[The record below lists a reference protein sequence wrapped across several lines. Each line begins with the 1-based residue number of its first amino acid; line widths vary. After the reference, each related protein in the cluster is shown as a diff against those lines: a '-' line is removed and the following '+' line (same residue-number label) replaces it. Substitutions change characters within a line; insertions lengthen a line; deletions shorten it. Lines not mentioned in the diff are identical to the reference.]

1 MKTQKKLNLVLIVL
15 IILLL
20 SIVSFGGIYIKDKNN
35 MKNILPSYKL
45 GNDLKGYR
53 EVNFVVEESEDE
65 TQESPKYGAGD
76 YRKAA
81 EIFKK
86 RLNSLKVDNYTVSC
100 DEYSGKI
107 VITLP
112 EDDKTDTILSDLAE
126 TGKFSIVDSTT
137 QEELLNNKDV
147 KSVKVGVQ
155 QGISSAQMYMSI
167 NFNTKGSSK
176 FAQVTKNY
184 QNIVEENTVQN
195 ESSENISNE
204 NTSDENGNVNVNE
217 SSEEDTSKE
226 KSSKQVTLKVDD
238 ATLMT
243 TDFTQVIDNGVLTL
257 TLGTS
262 STSTEIDQTQLDSAA
277 NLAAIIEN
285 EALPVN
291 YKVDSNTHIGSVVDT
306 NTIKGIICLEVAIA
320 LAIALVVIVK
330 FRLNGLYAIVL
341 SVGYVA
347 ITLMCIRLVNV
358 TISLEGII
366 AVLLGYVAN
375 ILFSVLLLKDYKD
388 TLSKKDKTRLLN
400 NVIKKYTLVLIP
412 ELLISIVCCFT
423 VWVPLFSF
431 GMVMFWGIMIS
442 WIYNVVMSK
451 IIL

>member
-20 SIVSFGGIYIKDKNN
+20 SIVSFGGIYIKDKSN

-53 EVNFVVEESEDE
+53 QVNFVVEESNDE
-65 TQESPKYGAGD
+65 SQDTKKYEAGD

-81 EIFKK
+81 DIFKK
-86 RLNSLKVDNYTVSC
+86 RLNSLKIDNYTVSC

-137 QEELLNNKDV
+137 NEELLNNKDV

-155 QGISSAQMYMSI
+155 QGVSSAQMYMSI

-176 FAQVTKNY
+176 FAQITKNY
-184 QNIVEENTVQN
+184 QNTVEENTVQN
-195 ESSENISNE
+195 ESSENASNE
-204 NTSDENGNVNVNE
+204 AETENNEESTSE
-217 SSEEDTSKE
+217 E

-238 ATLMT
+238 ADLMT
-243 TDFTQVIDNGVLTL
+243 TDFSQVIDNGVLTL

-285 EALPVN
+285 EALPVD
-291 YKVDSNTHIGSVVDT
+291 YKVDSNTYIGSVVDT
-306 NTIKGIICLEVAIA
+306 NTIKGIICIEVAIA
-320 LAIALVVIVK
+320 LAIALVIIIR

-347 ITLMCIRLVNV
+347 ITLICVRLANV

-366 AVLLGYVAN
+366 AVLLSYVAN
-375 ILFSVLLLKDYKD
+375 ILFSVLLLKDYKNS
-388 TLSKKDKTRLLN
+388 LSKKDKTRLLN

-423 VWVPLFSF
+423 IWVPLFSF
-431 GMVMFWGIMIS
+431 GMVMFWGLIIS
-442 WIYNVVMSK
+442 WIYNVVISK

>member
-20 SIVSFGGIYIKDKNN
+20 SIVSFGGIYIKDKSN

-53 EVNFVVEESEDE
+53 QVNFVVEESNDE
-65 TQESPKYGAGD
+65 SQDTKKYEAGD

-137 QEELLNNKDV
+137 NEELLNNKDV

-155 QGISSAQMYMSI
+155 QGVSSAQMYMSI

-176 FAQVTKNY
+176 FAQITKNY
-184 QNIVEENTVQN
+184 QNNVEENTVQN
-195 ESSENISNE
+195 ESSENASNE
-204 NTSDENGNVNVNE
+204 AETENNE
-217 SSEEDTSKE
+217 ESNSEE

-262 STSTEIDQTQLDSAA
+262 STSTEIDQTQLDSAE

-291 YKVDSNTHIGSVVDT
+291 YKVDSNTYIGSVVDT
-306 NTIKGIICLEVAIA
+306 NTIKGIICIEVAIA
-320 LAIALVVIVK
+320 LVIALVIIVK
-330 FRLNGLYAIVL
+330 FRLNGLFATIL
-341 SVGYVA
+341 SIGYVA
-347 ITLMCIRLVNV
+347 ITLICVRLANV

-366 AVLLGYVAN
+366 AVLLSYVAN
-375 ILFSVLLLKDYKD
+375 ILFSVLLLKDYKNS
-388 TLSKKDKTRLLN
+388 LSKKDKTRLLN

-423 VWVPLFSF
+423 IWVPLFSF
-431 GMVMFWGIMIS
+431 GMVMFWGLIIS
-442 WIYNVVMSK
+442 WIYNVVISK

>member
-20 SIVSFGGIYIKDKNN
+20 SIVSFGGIYIKDKSN

-53 EVNFVVEESEDE
+53 QVNFVVEESNDE
-65 TQESPKYGAGD
+65 SQDTKKYEAGD

-137 QEELLNNKDV
+137 NEELLNNKDV

-155 QGISSAQMYMSI
+155 QGVSSAQMYMSI

-176 FAQVTKNY
+176 FAQITKNY
-184 QNIVEENTVQN
+184 QNTVEENTVQN
-195 ESSENISNE
+195 ESSENASNE
-204 NTSDENGNVNVNE
+204 AETENNEESTSE
-217 SSEEDTSKE
+217 E

-243 TDFTQVIDNGVLTL
+243 TDFSQVIDNGVLTL

-262 STSTEIDQTQLDSAA
+262 STSTEIDQTQLDSAE

-291 YKVDSNTHIGSVVDT
+291 YKVDSNTYIGSVVDT

-320 LAIALVVIVK
+320 LAIALVIIIR

-347 ITLMCIRLVNV
+347 ITLICIRLANV

-423 VWVPLFSF
+423 IWVPLFSF
-431 GMVMFWGIMIS
+431 GMVMFWGLIIS
-442 WIYNVVMSK
+442 WIYNVVISK

>member
-20 SIVSFGGIYIKDKNN
+20 SIVSFGGIYIKDKSN

-53 EVNFVVEESEDE
+53 QVNFVVEESNDE
-65 TQESPKYGAGD
+65 SQDTKKYEAGD

-81 EIFKK
+81 DIFKK
-86 RLNSLKVDNYTVSC
+86 RLNSLKIDNYTVSC

-137 QEELLNNKDV
+137 NEELLNNKDV

-155 QGISSAQMYMSI
+155 QGVSSAQMYMSI

-176 FAQVTKNY
+176 FAQITKNY
-184 QNIVEENTVQN
+184 QNNVEENTVQN
-195 ESSENISNE
+195 ESSENASNE
-204 NTSDENGNVNVNE
+204 AETENNEESTSE
-217 SSEEDTSKE
+217 E

-238 ATLMT
+238 ADLMT
-243 TDFTQVIDNGVLTL
+243 TDFSQVIDNGVLTL

-285 EALPVN
+285 EALPVD
-291 YKVDSNTHIGSVVDT
+291 YKVDSNTYIGSVVDT
-306 NTIKGIICLEVAIA
+306 NTIKGIICIEVAIA
-320 LAIALVVIVK
+320 LVIALVIIVK
-330 FRLNGLYAIVL
+330 FRLNGLFATIL
-341 SVGYVA
+341 SIGYVA
-347 ITLMCIRLVNV
+347 ITLICVRLANV

-366 AVLLGYVAN
+366 AVLLSYVAN
-375 ILFSVLLLKDYKD
+375 ILFSVLLLKDYKNS
-388 TLSKKDKTRLLN
+388 LSKKDKTRLLN

-423 VWVPLFSF
+423 IWVPLFSF
-431 GMVMFWGIMIS
+431 GMVMFWGLIIS
-442 WIYNVVMSK
+442 WIYNVVISK

>member
-20 SIVSFGGIYIKDKNN
+20 SIVSFGGIYIKDKSN

-53 EVNFVVEESEDE
+53 QVNFVVEESNDE
-65 TQESPKYGAGD
+65 SQDTKKYEAGD

-81 EIFKK
+81 DIFKK
-86 RLNSLKVDNYTVSC
+86 RLNSLKIDNYTVSC

-137 QEELLNNKDV
+137 NEELLNNKDV

-155 QGISSAQMYMSI
+155 QGVSSAQMYMSI

-176 FAQVTKNY
+176 FAQITKNY
-184 QNIVEENTVQN
+184 QNTVEENTVQN
-195 ESSENISNE
+195 ESSENASNE
-204 NTSDENGNVNVNE
+204 AETENNEESTSE
-217 SSEEDTSKE
+217 E

-238 ATLMT
+238 ADLMT
-243 TDFTQVIDNGVLTL
+243 TDFSQVIDNGVLTL

-285 EALPVN
+285 EALPVD
-291 YKVDSNTHIGSVVDT
+291 YKVDSNTYIGSVVDT
-306 NTIKGIICLEVAIA
+306 NTIKGIICIEVAIA
-320 LAIALVVIVK
+320 LVIALVIIVK
-330 FRLNGLYAIVL
+330 FRLNGLFATIL
-341 SVGYVA
+341 SIGYVA
-347 ITLMCIRLVNV
+347 ITLICVRLANV

-366 AVLLGYVAN
+366 AVLLSYVAN
-375 ILFSVLLLKDYKD
+375 ILFSVLLLKDYKNS
-388 TLSKKDKTRLLN
+388 LSKKDKTRLLN

-423 VWVPLFSF
+423 IWVPLFSF
-431 GMVMFWGIMIS
+431 GMVMFWGLIIS
-442 WIYNVVMSK
+442 WIYNVVISK

>member
-20 SIVSFGGIYIKDKNN
+20 SIVSFGGIYIKDKSN

-53 EVNFVVEESEDE
+53 QVNFVVEESNDE
-65 TQESPKYGAGD
+65 SQDTKKYEAGD

-81 EIFKK
+81 DIFKK
-86 RLNSLKVDNYTVSC
+86 RLNSLKIDNYTVSC

-137 QEELLNNKDV
+137 NEELLNNKDV

-155 QGISSAQMYMSI
+155 QGVSSVQMYMSI

-176 FAQVTKNY
+176 FAQITKNY
-184 QNIVEENTVQN
+184 QNTVEENTVQN
-195 ESSENISNE
+195 ESSENASNE
-204 NTSDENGNVNVNE
+204 AETENNEESTSE
-217 SSEEDTSKE
+217 E

-238 ATLMT
+238 ADLMT
-243 TDFTQVIDNGVLTL
+243 TDFSQVIDNGVLTL

-285 EALPVN
+285 EALPVD
-291 YKVDSNTHIGSVVDT
+291 YKVDSNTYIGSVVDT
-306 NTIKGIICLEVAIA
+306 NTIKGIICIEVAIA
-320 LAIALVVIVK
+320 LVIALVIIVK
-330 FRLNGLYAIVL
+330 FRLNGLFATIL
-341 SVGYVA
+341 SIGYVA
-347 ITLMCIRLVNV
+347 ITLICVRLANV

-366 AVLLGYVAN
+366 AVLLSYVAN
-375 ILFSVLLLKDYKD
+375 ILFSVLLLKDYKNS
-388 TLSKKDKTRLLN
+388 LSKKDKTRLLN

-423 VWVPLFSF
+423 IWVPLFSF
-431 GMVMFWGIMIS
+431 GMVMFWGLIIS
-442 WIYNVVMSK
+442 WIYNVVISK

>member
-20 SIVSFGGIYIKDKNN
+20 SIVSFGGIYIKDKSN

-53 EVNFVVEESEDE
+53 EVNFVVEESNDE
-65 TQESPKYGAGD
+65 SQDTKKYEAGD

-81 EIFKK
+81 DIFKK
-86 RLNSLKVDNYTVSC
+86 RLNSLKIDNYTVSC

-137 QEELLNNKDV
+137 NEELLNNKDV

-184 QNIVEENTVQN
+184 QNTVEENTVQN
-195 ESSENISNE
+195 ESSESTSNE
-204 NTSDENGNVNVNE
+204 NTSDENTSDENG
-217 SSEEDTSKE
+217 SSEEGTSEE

-243 TDFTQVIDNGVLTL
+243 TDFSQVIDNGVLTL

-262 STSTEIDQTQLDSAA
+262 STSTEIDQTQLDSAE

-291 YKVDSNTHIGSVVDT
+291 YKVDSNTYIGSVVDT

-320 LAIALVVIVK
+320 LAIALVIIIR

-347 ITLMCIRLVNV
+347 ITLICIRLANV

-431 GMVMFWGIMIS
+431 GMVMFWGIIIS

>member
-20 SIVSFGGIYIKDKNN
+20 SIVSFGGIYIKDKSN

-53 EVNFVVEESEDE
+53 QVNFVVEESNDE
-65 TQESPKYGAGD
+65 SQDTKKYEAGD

-137 QEELLNNKDV
+137 NEELLNNKDV

-155 QGISSAQMYMSI
+155 QGVSSAQMYMSI

-184 QNIVEENTVQN
+184 QNTVEENTVQN
-195 ESSENISNE
+195 ESSENTSNE
-204 NTSDENGNVNVNE
+204 NTSDENG
-217 SSEEDTSKE
+217 SSEEGTSEE

-243 TDFTQVIDNGVLTL
+243 TDFSQVIDNGVLTL

-262 STSTEIDQTQLDSAA
+262 STSTEIDQTQLDSAE

-291 YKVDSNTHIGSVVDT
+291 YKVDSNTYIGSVVDT

-320 LAIALVVIVK
+320 LVIALVIIVK
-330 FRLNGLYAIVL
+330 FRLNGLFATIL
-341 SVGYVA
+341 SIGYVA
-347 ITLMCIRLVNV
+347 ITLICVRLANV

-366 AVLLGYVAN
+366 AVLLSYVAN
-375 ILFSVLLLKDYKD
+375 ILFSVLLLKDYKNS
-388 TLSKKDKTRLLN
+388 LSKKDKTRLLN

-423 VWVPLFSF
+423 IWVPLFSF
-431 GMVMFWGIMIS
+431 GMVMFWGLIIS
-442 WIYNVVMSK
+442 WIYNVVISK

>member
-20 SIVSFGGIYIKDKNN
+20 SIVSFGGIYIKDKSN

-53 EVNFVVEESEDE
+53 QVNFVVEESNDE
-65 TQESPKYGAGD
+65 SQDTKKYEAGD

-137 QEELLNNKDV
+137 NEELLNNKDV

-155 QGISSAQMYMSI
+155 QGVSSAQMYMSI

-176 FAQVTKNY
+176 FAQITKNY
-184 QNIVEENTVQN
+184 QNTVEENTVQN
-195 ESSENISNE
+195 ESSENTSNENTSNE
-204 NTSDENGNVNVNE
+204 NTSDENG
-217 SSEEDTSKE
+217 SSEEGTSEE

-262 STSTEIDQTQLDSAA
+262 STSTEIDQTQLDSAE

-291 YKVDSNTHIGSVVDT
+291 YKVDSNTYIGSVVDT

-320 LAIALVVIVK
+320 LVIALVIIVK

-347 ITLMCIRLVNV
+347 ITLICIRLANV

-366 AVLLGYVAN
+366 AVLLSYVAN
-375 ILFSVLLLKDYKD
+375 ILFSVLLLKDYKNS
-388 TLSKKDKTRLLN
+388 LSKKDKTRLLN

-423 VWVPLFSF
+423 IWVPLFSF
-431 GMVMFWGIMIS
+431 GMVMFWGLIIS
-442 WIYNVVMSK
+442 WIYNVVISK

>member
-20 SIVSFGGIYIKDKNN
+20 SIVSFGGIYIKDKSN

-53 EVNFVVEESEDE
+53 EVNFVVEESNDE
-65 TQESPKYGAGD
+65 SQDTKKYEAGD

-137 QEELLNNKDV
+137 NEELLNNKDV

-155 QGISSAQMYMSI
+155 QGVSSAQMYMSI

-184 QNIVEENTVQN
+184 QNTVEENTVQN
-195 ESSENISNE
+195 ESSENTSNE
-204 NTSDENGNVNVNE
+204 NTSDENG
-217 SSEEDTSKE
+217 SSEEGTSEE

-243 TDFTQVIDNGVLTL
+243 TDFSQVIDNGVLTL

-262 STSTEIDQTQLDSAA
+262 STSTEIDQTQLDSAE

-285 EALPVN
+285 EALPVD
-291 YKVDSNTHIGSVVDT
+291 YKVDSNTYIGSVVDT

-320 LAIALVVIVK
+320 LVIALVIIVK
-330 FRLNGLYAIVL
+330 FRLNGLFATIL
-341 SVGYVA
+341 SIGYVA
-347 ITLMCIRLVNV
+347 ITLICVRLANV

-366 AVLLGYVAN
+366 AVLLSYVAN
-375 ILFSVLLLKDYKD
+375 ILFSVLLLKDYKNS
-388 TLSKKDKTRLLN
+388 LSKKDKTRLLN

-423 VWVPLFSF
+423 IWVPLFSF
-431 GMVMFWGIMIS
+431 GMVMFWGLIIS
-442 WIYNVVMSK
+442 WIYNVVISK

>member
-20 SIVSFGGIYIKDKNN
+20 SIVSFGGIYIKDKSN

-53 EVNFVVEESEDE
+53 QVNFVVEESNDE
-65 TQESPKYGAGD
+65 SQDTKKYEAGD

-137 QEELLNNKDV
+137 NEELLNNKDV

-155 QGISSAQMYMSI
+155 QGVSSAQMYMSI

-184 QNIVEENTVQN
+184 QNTVEENTVQN
-195 ESSENISNE
+195 ESSENTSNE
-204 NTSDENGNVNVNE
+204 NTSDENG
-217 SSEEDTSKE
+217 SSEEGTSEE

-243 TDFTQVIDNGVLTL
+243 TDFSQVIDNGVLTL

-262 STSTEIDQTQLDSAA
+262 STSTEIDQTQLDSAE

-285 EALPVN
+285 EALPVD
-291 YKVDSNTHIGSVVDT
+291 YKVESNTYIGSVVDT

-320 LAIALVVIVK
+320 LVIALVIIVK
-330 FRLNGLYAIVL
+330 FRLNGLFATIL
-341 SVGYVA
+341 SIGYVA
-347 ITLMCIRLVNV
+347 ITLICVRLANV

-366 AVLLGYVAN
+366 AVLLSYVAN
-375 ILFSVLLLKDYKD
+375 ILFSVLLLKDYKNS
-388 TLSKKDKTRLLN
+388 LSKKDKTRLLN

-423 VWVPLFSF
+423 IWVPLFSF
-431 GMVMFWGIMIS
+431 GMVMFWGLIIS
-442 WIYNVVMSK
+442 WIYNVVISK